1 MPALIWMESTLV
13 CIISSFICIVSPV
26 DYEGSLLRVRIFSS
40 PLEVCNVVWVPGRP
54 VVIVHGRRRTAIIR
68 IIVVCALVRIALIMC
83 FRVAS
88 ANSFIAAAAY
98 MHLHL
103 LSRVWTVLCSTPFRG
118 LVLLHEAVVHITLVL
133 V

>member
-1 MPALIWMESTLV
+1 MM
-13 CIISSFICIVSPV
+13 
-26 DYEGSLLRVRIFSS
+26 
-40 PLEVCNVVWVPGRP
+40 
-54 VVIVHGRRRTAIIR
+54 
-68 IIVVCALVRIALIMC
+68 VVCALVRIALIMC

-88 ANSFIAAAAY
+88 ANSFIAAY

-118 LVLLHEAVVHITLVL
+118 LVLLLEAVVDIILVL